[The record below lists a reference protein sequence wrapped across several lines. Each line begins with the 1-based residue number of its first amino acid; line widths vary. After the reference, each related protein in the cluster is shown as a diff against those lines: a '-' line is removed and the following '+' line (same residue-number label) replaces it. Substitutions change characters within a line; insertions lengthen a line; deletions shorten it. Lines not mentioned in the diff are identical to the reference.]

1 MLRALLLPLF
11 VTGLLVAEEATGL
24 AERLPRL
31 APPVPVPAEDH
42 GESTDIAPGIV
53 ATATAVI
60 LAGVTLIDSG
70 PVDGMEVVA
79 CLDGGKAHESLIRLI
94 SSNGQLVKFAVIRVL
109 GLDDGV
115 PAQESSG
122 VPARGTPVRVRLEWP
137 VGDPAGPWQAIDASS
152 LVRDRLTDQPY
163 PAVPFIYTGSRIVG
177 VIENGPDGRPVRRD
191 RFMLDATKSV
201 AVVFDE
207 ADALLASPFLNADID
222 SRYEANSALM
232 PRPGMECRMVLS
244 AAELPLTLVMDAQG
258 ALVDQSGAAIDDAG
272 LRARLQQAFPASY
285 SGLRAIAIHV
295 VDPATPSTSDV
306 AVRARV
312 IEAAADVG
320 VWAIPVFVPGPPR

>member
-1 MLRALLLPLF
+1 MLRALILPWF
-11 VTGLLVAEEATGL
+11 VTGLLIAEEATDL
-24 AERLPRL
+24 AGRLPQL
-31 APPVPVPAEDH
+31 PAPAPVPVAAH

-53 ATATAVI
+53 VTATAVI

-70 PVDGMEVVA
+70 PVDGMEVIA

-115 PAQESSG
+115 PAEESSG
-122 VPARGTPVRVRLEWP
+122 VPARGAPVRVRLEWP
-137 VGDPAGPWQAIDASS
+137 IGDPAGPWQGIDVSS
-152 LVRDRLTDQPY
+152 LVRDRITDQPY

-207 ADALLASPFLNADID
+207 ADALLASPFLNADTD

-232 PRPGMECRMVLS
+232 PRPGVECRLVLS

-258 ALVDQSGAAIDDAG
+258 TMVDQTGESVDDAE
-272 LRARLQQAFPASY
+272 LQAHLQQAFPADF
-285 SGLRAIAIHV
+285 SGLRAVAIHV
-295 VDPATPSTSDV
+295 VDPATPAASDV

-312 IEAAADVG
+312 VQAAADAG